1 MKSFMLILLERK
13 MWREERFGKPRGLK
27 PTRPRTAGEVRRL
40 SEGFYK
46 QILMGQ

>member
-1 MKSFMLILLERK
+1 MKDFMLILLERRT
-13 MWREERFGKPRGLK
+13 WREERFGKPRGLK
-27 PTRPRTAGEVRRL
+27 PARQRTAGEVRRL